1 MLSVAC
7 VRWWCGAAQ
16 STSVFPSVHS
26 VTRHYLLSQKWMQ
39 GHWIGHPNQFFS
51 HPPLPP
57 ADVSEDTAQLAVR
70 VRAAAAF
77 MARLDEALKGK
88 LGLEE
93 VAALLAEVRGRRCKW
108 AS

>member
-1 MLSVAC
+1 MRAVVVWGSPVNQRVPLGPLRHSPLFVVAKMDAGPLD
-7 VRWWCGAAQ
+7 RSPQ
-16 STSVFPSVHS
+16 S
-26 VTRHYLLSQKWMQ
+26 
-39 GHWIGHPNQFFS
+39 FFS